1 MTTRTRTQSETK
13 LEAESFKGI
22 TRFQAGAYIAQ
33 RRKARIDPG
42 TGRPTRQ
49 EDMAREIGMKQSNY
63 MTFYEKGRYDVRNSQ
78 HFVDILAFLRITP
91 GQALE
96 HLGVKAAFSPSSP
109 QDKPTPRAPAR
120 TASGARAPSS
130 AALEIAGRWLE
141 PIAHRLC
148 STHAKSRPKLLA
160 ALIDLV
166 GDARA
171 LALAVDDLDA

>member
-1 MTTRTRTQSETK
+1 MSVRTRTTTETK

-22 TRFQAGAYIAQ
+22 TRFDAGKYIAQ
-33 RRKARIDPG
+33 RRKARIDPS

-49 EDMAREIGMKQSNY
+49 VDMAEAIGFKQPNY

-78 HFVDILAFLRITP
+78 HFVDILAFLKITP

-120 TASGARAPSS
+120 TISGSRAPSG

-148 STHAKSRPKLLA
+148 VTHTKSRPKLLE
-160 ALIDLV
+160 ALTDLAR
-166 GDARA
+166 DARA
-171 LALAVDDLDA
+171 LALSIDAE